1 MEDGF
6 FRVARHSMDFHHSCN
21 GHRRAPMLRAD
32 ALQFS
37 ILFARAYNAPHIAE
51 G

>member
-6 FRVARHSMDFHHSCN
+6 FRVARHSMTFTIRATDT
-21 GHRRAPMLRAD
+21 GRAPMLRAD

-37 ILFARAYNAPHIAE
+37 IFVRTRL
-51 G
+51 